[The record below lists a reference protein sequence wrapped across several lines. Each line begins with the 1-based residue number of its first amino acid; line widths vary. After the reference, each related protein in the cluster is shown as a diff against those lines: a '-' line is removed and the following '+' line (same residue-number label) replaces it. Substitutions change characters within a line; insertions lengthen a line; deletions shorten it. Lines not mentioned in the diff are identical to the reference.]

1 MEIRAPNDK
10 RVGDAPSDVP
20 EWALRYNAKEYP
32 RHAVTGDAV
41 ALVLDRRGDAAALRA
56 LVIVRGGEPFAGLDA
71 WPGGFMDWA
80 EDDDTRQTAVRELRE
95 ETGVE
100 APAYVEPL
108 ASYSANGRDPRQYA
122 GQRDAKTGEWRAR
135 GARVTSTAYLML
147 MGEEGAREV
156 SGSDDAAEARWA
168 DVYDY
173 LPWEDL
179 RRPAG
184 RAAARHVLRALCA
197 WAGGPGSERRERI
210 DYAFGFALAEWNEE
224 RVPERYAL
232 LLEAGLVPEG
242 RRDRWGRAEAGED
255 DPHFGREMAFDHR
268 RILADA
274 LARLRGKIKYLPAAL
289 MALAGEELTLDEL
302 QAACEAI
309 GGRPLHRANFRR
321 AVAPVKGPH
330 QARTPR
336 IVTGTGRRRARGAG
350 EPGVAPELFR
360 FRPDAVRARLD
371 TSLRFPWLSVASEQ
385 SDGSE
390 SGGSDSADGSGS
402 RDDSDSV
409 DRSKSAD
416 DLDSMDGSESTDGSG
431 STDEAGSVASP
442 SAGRKRSAVSSTP
455 RRRGRRDA

>member
-41 ALVLDRRGDAAALRA
+41 ALALDRRGDAAALRA

-122 GQRDAKTGEWRAR
+122 GQRDSKTGEWRAR

-147 MGEEGAREV
+147 MGEEGAREAT
-156 SGSDDAAEARWA
+156 GSDDAAEARWA

-184 RAAARHVLRALCA
+184 RAAARHVLRALCT

-210 DYAFGFALAEWNEE
+210 DYAFGFGLSEWNEE

-242 RRDRWGRAEAGED
+242 RRDCWGRAEPGED
-255 DPHFGREMAFDHR
+255 DARFGREMAFDHR
-268 RILADA
+268 RIMADA

-321 AVAPVKGPH
+321 AVAPVKGAH

-371 TSLRFPWLSVASEQ
+371 TSLRFPWLSVTSEQ
-385 SDGSE
+385 ADGSE
-390 SGGSDSADGSGS
+390 SGDEPESSDGSGS
-402 RDDSDSV
+402 MDDS
-409 DRSKSAD
+409 
-416 DLDSMDGSESTDGSG
+416 DSMDGSK
-431 STDEAGSVASP
+431 STDEAGSSDGAGSAASE
-442 SAGRKRSAVSSTP
+442 SAGSKRSAASSTP